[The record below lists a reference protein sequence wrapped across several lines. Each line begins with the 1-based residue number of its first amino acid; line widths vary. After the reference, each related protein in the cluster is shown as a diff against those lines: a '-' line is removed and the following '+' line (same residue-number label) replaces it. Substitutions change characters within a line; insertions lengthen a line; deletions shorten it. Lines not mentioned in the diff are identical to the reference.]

1 MKPVSTGTEP
11 EVVSVGWALAS
22 LSLSMLLAS
31 LGTSIVNVG
40 LPTLVQAFGA
50 SFQQVQWVVLAYLLA
65 MTALIVSVGRLGD
78 LLGRRRLLLI
88 GILLFTLASMLCVA
102 APTLGMLIAAR
113 ALQGVGAAI
122 MMALTLALVG
132 ETLSKARTGSAM
144 GLLGTMSAIG
154 TALGPSLGGVL
165 IAGFGWQALFLV
177 CVPLGGLTWALAY
190 RYLPVGIQARALERG
205 AFDPLGTLLLAVTLL
220 AYGLAMTLGRGHFG
234 LLNVGLLVMALVAA
248 GLFVWVEARVAA
260 PLIRLALFRDAALSG
275 SLAMSALVSTVMMAT
290 LVVGPFYLAHG
301 LGLEALGV
309 GLAMSLG
316 PCVTALSGVPAGRIA
331 DRFGARPMILAG
343 LGAMALG
350 CLMLALLPASL
361 GIGGYLA
368 PIVVITLG
376 YATFQTANNTA
387 VMSDV
392 GAEQRGV
399 ISGLLNLSR
408 NLGLITGASLMGAVF
423 AAVAGDLT
431 TASAEAV
438 ASGMSFTFALAAGLV
453 TMALLVAL
461 LSQQPR
467 WRALDSVA

>member
-1 MKPVSTGTEP
+1 
-11 EVVSVGWALAS
+11 
-22 LSLSMLLAS
+22 MLLAS
-31 LGTSIVNVG
+31 LGTSIANVG

-88 GILLFTLASMLCVA
+88 GILLFTLASMLCAA
-102 APTLGMLIAAR
+102 APTLGVLIGAR

-205 AFDPLGTLLLAVTLL
+205 AFDPLGTLLLAITLL

-331 DRFGARPMILAG
+331 DRFGARPMILVG

-368 PIVVITLG
+368 PIVIITLG

-423 AAVAGDLT
+423 AAVAGDLS

-438 ASGMSFTFALAAGLV
+438 ASGMGFTFALAAGLV
-453 TMALLVAL
+453 FIAMLVAL
-461 LSQQPR
+461 LSQQRR
-467 WRALDSVA
+467 WRVLDSVA